1 MPLLFLASQGPPPT
15 ARKLLLGSNL
25 QTFCNSQGAA
35 SGDHVLSP
43 TRPVASPSPLSPG
56 LEVTH
61 SSLLL
66 AVLLPKAGLPDTAK
80 SSPLLGKVRKMVSF
94 NRKVEMR
101 CYQPEDRRPDVALKV
116 SLAPEGTQQQS
127 QDKGSLA
134 PKGICAWQRPS
145 RGRGRRWKEPETCQ
159 GPGREQWSQKPG
171 QCHSWHSYSAAP
183 AGHSQHLHRASC
195 PHQALLQHLE
205 SLVTMSHQLQAS
217 LRSPGQEPLL
227 QPPATPGIVGLFFQ
241 SPAAPEPPG
250 PPPDSS
256 LGPTDGAGSERPLP
270 RET

>member
-1 MPLLFLASQGPPPT
+1 MGPHPT

-25 QTFCNSQGAA
+25 QTSCHSQDAA
-35 SGDHVLSP
+35 SGGHAFSP

-101 CYQPEDRRPDVALKV
+101 CYQPEDRRSDVALKG
-116 SLAPEGTQQQS
+116 SLPPEGTQQQS

-145 RGRGRRWKEPETCQ
+145 RGRGRRWKEPETWQ
-159 GPGREQWSQKPG
+159 GPGREQWPPKPD
-171 QCHSWHSYSAAP
+171 QRHSWHPYSAAP

-227 QPPATPGIVGLFFQ
+227 QPPAAPGILGLFCY
-241 SPAAPEPPG
+241 SPVAPEPPC
-250 PPPDSS
+250 PAPDSS
-256 LGPTDGAGSERPLP
+256 LDPTDRAGSECHLP